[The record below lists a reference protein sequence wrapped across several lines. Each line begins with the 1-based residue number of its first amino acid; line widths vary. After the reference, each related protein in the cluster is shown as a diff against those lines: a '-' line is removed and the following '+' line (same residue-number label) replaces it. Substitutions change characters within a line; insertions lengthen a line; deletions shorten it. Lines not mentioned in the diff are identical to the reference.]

1 MTAWRIVLP
10 YIVLGSLWILGSDW
24 WLARSS
30 PGGFVPGQTV
40 KGILFVL
47 VSAGLIYALAARELR
62 ERRQAAEQRLR
73 LERRLAAT
81 ERFEAIGQLT
91 SGIAHDFNNL
101 LTAIYGNIETCLHQV
116 PPGETPPPGLEDARS
131 SALRGAEL
139 TRQLLAVGRS
149 QVMRPEQVDINNVI
163 LGMCGLLD
171 RLIGPPVRIRAELA
185 DEPWLVLVDPGRLE
199 QVIMN
204 LAINARDAMPGGGEL
219 TVRTANRT
227 VTPAEARGFPFPFL
241 PGDYVVLEVADTGVG
256 MEPDVQG
263 RIFEPFFTT
272 KPKDV
277 GTGLGLATVYGIV
290 KQSGGYVAVS
300 STPGQGSTFSIY
312 LPEARDAEEATPILV
327 PDPPAGGETG
337 TETLLVVE
345 DDPAVRAF
353 AIRALRRRGFTVL
366 EAVGADEA
374 LQLLRESNGHVDL
387 LITDATMPGMSGEQL
402 ISQLRSSGSRVRTL
416 LISGRGEHEL
426 AVDAPYLA
434 KPFTGTDL
442 GRRVREVLDHA

>member
-10 YIVLGSLWILGSDW
+10 YVVLGSAWILGSDW

-30 PGGFVPGQTV
+30 PGGFAPGQTV
-40 KGILFVL
+40 KGLLFVL
-47 VSAGLIYALAARELR
+47 VSATLIYALASRELR
-62 ERRQAAEQRLR
+62 ERRKAAEQRLR

-101 LTAIYGNIETCLHQV
+101 LTAIYGNIETCLNQV
-116 PPGETPPPGLEDARS
+116 PEGEAPPPGLVDARE

-149 QVMRPEQVDINNVI
+149 QVMRLEQVDINKVI
-163 LGMCGLLD
+163 LGMCGLLE

-185 DEPWLVLVDPGRLE
+185 GDPWRVLVDPGRLE

-204 LAINARDAMPGGGEL
+204 LAINARDAMPEGGEL
-219 TVRTANRT
+219 TIRTANHH
-227 VTPAEARGFPFPFL
+227 VSPAEARGFPFPFL
-241 PGDYVVLEVADTGVG
+241 PGEYVRLEVTDTGVG
-256 MEPDVQG
+256 MDPETQS

-290 KQSGGYVAVS
+290 KQGGGYVTVS
-300 STPGQGSTFSIY
+300 SAPDHGATFSIY
-312 LPEARDAEEATPILV
+312 LPEAEEAEESATPAV
-327 PDPPAGGETG
+327 PDPPAGRETG

-345 DDPAVRAF
+345 DDPAVRSF
-353 AIRALRRRGFTVL
+353 ATRALRRRGFTVL
-366 EAVGADEA
+366 EAADAPSA
-374 LQLLRESNGHVDL
+374 LRLLRQSNGRIDL
-387 LITDATMPGMSGEQL
+387 LITDASMPGLSGEQL
-402 ISQLRSSGSRVRTL
+402 IQQVRSSGSRVRTL
-416 LISGRGEHEL
+416 LMSGRSEQEL
-426 AVDAPYLA
+426 GLDVPYLA

-442 GRRVREVLDHA
+442 ARRVREVLDPR

>member
-10 YIVLGSLWILGSDW
+10 YVVLGSVWILGSDW
-24 WLARSS
+24 WLARSA
-30 PGGFVPGQTV
+30 PGGFAPGQTV
-40 KGILFVL
+40 KGLLFVL
-47 VSAGLIYALAARELR
+47 VSAALIYALASRELR
-62 ERRQAAEQRLR
+62 ERRKAAEQRLR

-101 LTAIYGNIETCLHQV
+101 LMAIYGNIETCLNQV
-116 PPGETPPPGLEDARS
+116 REGEAPPPGLEDARE

-149 QVMRPEQVDINNVI
+149 QVMRPEQVDINKVI
-163 LGMCGLLD
+163 LGMCGLLE
-171 RLIGPPVRIRAELA
+171 RFIGPPVRIRAELA
-185 DEPWLVLVDPGRLE
+185 DDPWLVLVDPGRLE

-204 LAINARDAMPGGGEL
+204 LAINARDAMPEGGEL
-219 TVRTANRT
+219 TIRTANQR
-227 VTPAEARGFPFPFL
+227 VSPAEARGFPFPFL
-241 PGDYVVLEVADTGVG
+241 PGEYVLLEVTDTGVG
-256 MEPDVQG
+256 MEPETQS

-300 STPGQGSTFSIY
+300 SAPGHGSIFSIY
-312 LPEARDAEEATPILV
+312 LPEAEEAAESATPVV

-337 TETLLVVE
+337 TETVLVVE
-345 DDPAVRAF
+345 DDSAVRSF

-366 EAVGADEA
+366 EADDASSA
-374 LQLLRESNGHVDL
+374 LRLLRESNGHIDM
-387 LITDATMPGMSGEQL
+387 LITDASMPGMSGEQL
-402 ISQLRSSGSRVRTL
+402 IQRVRSSGSRVRTL
-416 LISGRGEHEL
+416 LISGRSEQEL
-426 AVDAPYLA
+426 GPDVPYLA
-434 KPFTGTDL
+434 KPFTGADL
-442 GRRVREVLDHA
+442 GRRVREVLDRG